1 MKLSL
6 ASTYALHAVVH
17 LAAPRSDS
25 LVGSQDIARLLGIT
39 ENRLV
44 RILKS
49 LVATRILWSL
59 RGRGGGYRLARPAS
73 QVSVLEVIEAIDGPV
88 RGAVPSVSPSACG
101 TVARRLGLICEQ
113 IADWTRDV
121 LAKISIADLRASA
134 DYVPGAD
141 LPLQRPVEGKQILP
155 PEVAEGLEQ
164 LRRLM
169 AARDGNPERS
179 DRM

>member
-88 RGAVPSVSPSACG
+88 RNRRAPARLDLRTDRGLD
-101 TVARRLGLICEQ
+101 ARRPRQ
-113 IADWTRDV
+113 
-121 LAKISIADLRASA
+121 DLDRRPARQRRLRSRRRSAASA
-134 DYVPGAD
+134 PGRREADSAARGGRGAGAASQADGRTRWKPGA
-141 LPLQRPVEGKQILP
+141 QR
-155 PEVAEGLEQ
+155 
-164 LRRLM
+164 
-169 AARDGNPERS
+169 
-179 DRM
+179 